1 MKWVTFTRR
10 TNYPKL
16 GYLMSKLKE
25 KDIPHRLD
33 GFSFHAP
40 ILKVPEDQLEPAWKV
55 LWAMGDDTPDDAP
68 QFQPVGEEWPK
79 EAV

>member
-1 MKWVTFTRR
+1 MNWVTFTRR

-16 GYLMSKLKE
+16 GYLMKMLEE
-25 KDIPHRLD
+25 KGIPHKLD

-40 ILKVPEDQLEPAWKV
+40 ILKVPEDQLDAAWHI
-55 LWAMGDDTPDDAP
+55 LWDMGDEVPDDAP
-68 QFQPVGEEWPK
+68 QFQPVAEEWPK